1 MTIKV
6 KLNKLYKQYEKLEDK
21 LGVLNDKIYE
31 LEQLSRKNVIVKA
44 YKNSYS
50 FVSKNGKKAK
60 LVRDARSGALTL
72 VYNGKERGTYF
83 NVNDARTSFGAM
95 V

>member
-44 YKNSYS
+44 
-50 FVSKNGKKAK
+50 
-60 LVRDARSGALTL
+60 
-72 VYNGKERGTYF
+72 
-83 NVNDARTSFGAM
+83 
-95 V
+95 

>member
-6 KLNKLYKQYEKLEDK
+6 KLNKLYKQYDKLENK
-21 LGVLNDKIYE
+21 LESLDQKIYE

-72 VYNGKERGTYF
+72 VCNGRELGTYF

>member
-21 LGVLNDKIYE
+21 LGVLNDKIYV

-83 NVNDARTSFGAM
+83 NVNDARASFGAM

>member
-6 KLNKLYKQYEKLEDK
+6 KLNKLYKQHEKLEDK
-21 LGVLNDKIYE
+21 LGMLNDKIYE

-44 YKNSYS
+44 YKNGYS

-83 NVNDARTSFGAM
+83 NVNDARASFGAM